1 MYIFKNYERAK
12 VLQGR
17 TITYLAEK
25 KLHITVAYLCSILNG
40 QRGCSKKLA
49 YDITH
54 CISWTADMNDY
65 FEKRG

>member
-17 TITYLAEK
+17 TITYLANV
-25 KLHITVAYLCSILNG
+25 KLHITTAYLCSILNG
-40 QRGCSKKLA
+40 QRGCSRKLA
-49 YDITH
+49 YDITQ